1 MSANT
6 GGPASEKTLLDEFA
20 GQAMLAITI
29 SALSENTRTGYS
41 IENPRFLE
49 CLSIDAYA
57 HADAMLAEKA
67 RREAVVQE
75 SSTTD
80 HCEDSLEK
88 VVKLK
93 SANKEL
99 VEFVERLAAFP
110 LEEFGWQ
117 SRNDSQA
124 LHGWNDYTL
133 YVSDI
138 KRARNLV
145 AKHKGAA

>member
-80 HCEDSLEK
+80 HSEDSLEK
-88 VVKLK
+88 VVKLEA
-93 SANKEL
+93 ANKEL
-99 VEFVERLAAFP
+99 VEALDNLIAAQIDP
-110 LEEFGWQ
+110 IG
-117 SRNDSQA
+117 
-124 LHGWNDYTL
+124 
-133 YVSDI
+133 I
-138 KRARNLV
+138 KAAKACKDACAIL